1 MFKVF
6 RSWLDHFFADEQA
19 LLLVV
24 LLAVG
29 LTAILMFGSTLAP
42 VITSMILAY
51 LTLGLVQW
59 LERFGVKHLL
69 AVWGIYSL
77 FIALLITFVFI
88 VLPLLWHQATDL
100 LSNLPLM
107 LEKLMDLFML
117 LPERYPEL
125 VSGNQIK
132 QLADAAM
139 AEIGNAGQ
147 LLVTF
152 SLASIGQSLTWLVF
166 LVLVPILVF
175 FFLKDGHMMVRW
187 FTAFLPIKR
196 NILSH
201 VWLEMDQQIANY
213 VRGKVVEIGIVGSAT
228 YLAFLWLDLN
238 YAALLAVI
246 VVFYTA
252 SSGAKAAITGI
263 RMVTGS
269 ERATKIIRF
278 QGVSILMTALLILA
292 VWILGALQLMASFI
306 TENEG
311 YIAFDLAQGLS
322 DIASRLWLGKGLACF
337 AIFYMIIA
345 LSLHGRIKG
354 NRAKAAGAAAGG
366 TILEQTL

>member
-19 LLLVV
+19 LLLLV
-24 LLAVG
+24 LLAAG
-29 LTAILMFGSTLAP
+29 LTTILMFGASLAP

-59 LERFGVKHLL
+59 LERFGVNHLP

-77 FIALLITFVFI
+77 FIALLLTFVFI
-88 VLPLLWHQATDL
+88 VLPLLWQQATDL

-117 LPERYPEL
+117 LPEQYPEL
-125 VSGNQIK
+125 VNANQIK

-139 AEIGNAGQ
+139 AEVGNSGQ
-147 LLVTF
+147 LLVSF

-175 FFLKDGHMMVRW
+175 FFLKDGHMMVLW
-187 FTAFLPIKR
+187 FTSFLPLKR

-213 VRGKVVEIGIVGSAT
+213 VRGKVVEIAIVGSVT
-228 YLAFLWLDLN
+228 YVAFLWFGLN

-246 VVFYTA
+246 VGISVLIPYIGATLVTIPVALIGYVQWGVSTEFYTLIIVYGIIQA
-252 SSGAKAAITGI
+252 LDGNVLVPLLFSEAVNLHPVAII
-263 RMVTGS
+263 VAVLFFGS
-269 ERATKIIRF
+269 IWGLW
-278 QGVSILMTALLILA
+278 GV
-292 VWILGALQLMASFI
+292 F
-306 TENEG
+306 
-311 YIAFDLAQGLS
+311 
-322 DIASRLWLGKGLACF
+322 F
-337 AIFYMIIA
+337 AIPLA
-345 LSLHGRIKG
+345 TLIKAVMNAWPKKLLTG
-354 NRAKAAGAAAGG
+354 
-366 TILEQTL
+366 

>member
-1 MFKVF
+1 
-6 RSWLDHFFADEQA
+6 

-42 VITSMILAY
+42 VITSIILAY

-59 LERFGVKHLL
+59 LERFGVKHLI

-77 FIALLITFVFI
+77 FIALLMTFIFI

-107 LEKLMDLFML
+107 LEKLMGLFMH

-125 VSGNQIK
+125 FRGNQIK
-132 QLADAAM
+132 QLADVAI

-246 VVFYTA
+246 VGLSVLIPYIGATLVTIPVALIGYVQWGVSTEFYTLIIVY
-252 SSGAKAAITGI
+252 GIIQAIDGNVLVPLLFSEAVNLHPVAI
-263 RMVTGS
+263 IVAVLFFGS
-269 ERATKIIRF
+269 LWGLW
-278 QGVSILMTALLILA
+278 GV
-292 VWILGALQLMASFI
+292 F
-306 TENEG
+306 
-311 YIAFDLAQGLS
+311 
-322 DIASRLWLGKGLACF
+322 F
-337 AIFYMIIA
+337 AIPLA
-345 LSLHGRIKG
+345 TLIKAVM
-354 NRAKAAGAAAGG
+354 NAWPKK
-366 TILEQTL
+366 LLVD

>member
-19 LLLVV
+19 LLLLV
-24 LLAVG
+24 LLAAG
-29 LTAILMFGSTLAP
+29 LTTILMFGASLAP

-59 LERFGVKHLL
+59 LERFGVNHLP

-77 FIALLITFVFI
+77 FIALLLTFVFI
-88 VLPLLWHQATDL
+88 VLPLLWQQATDL

-117 LPERYPEL
+117 LPEHYPEL
-125 VSGNQIK
+125 VSANQIK

-139 AEIGNAGQ
+139 AEVGNSGQ
-147 LLVTF
+147 LLVSF

-175 FFLKDGHMMVRW
+175 FFLKDGHMMVLW
-187 FTAFLPIKR
+187 FTSFLPLKR

-213 VRGKVVEIGIVGSAT
+213 VRGKVVEIAIVGSVT
-228 YLAFLWLDLN
+228 YIAFLWFGLN
-238 YAALLAVI
+238 YGALLAVI
-246 VVFYTA
+246 VGMSVLIPYIGATLVTIPVALIGYVQWGVSTEFYTLIIVYGIIQA
-252 SSGAKAAITGI
+252 LDGNVLVPLLFSEAVNLHPVAII
-263 RMVTGS
+263 VAVLFFGS
-269 ERATKIIRF
+269 IWGLW
-278 QGVSILMTALLILA
+278 GV
-292 VWILGALQLMASFI
+292 F
-306 TENEG
+306 
-311 YIAFDLAQGLS
+311 
-322 DIASRLWLGKGLACF
+322 F
-337 AIFYMIIA
+337 AIPLA
-345 LSLHGRIKG
+345 TLIKAVMNAWPKKLLTG
-354 NRAKAAGAAAGG
+354 
-366 TILEQTL
+366 

>member
-19 LLLVV
+19 LLLLV
-24 LLAVG
+24 LLAAG
-29 LTAILMFGSTLAP
+29 LTTILMFGASLAP

-59 LERFGVKHLL
+59 LERFGVNHLP

-77 FIALLITFVFI
+77 FIALLLTFVFI
-88 VLPLLWHQATDL
+88 VLPLLWQQATDL

-117 LPERYPEL
+117 LPEQYPEL
-125 VSGNQIK
+125 VTANQIK

-139 AEIGNAGQ
+139 AAVGNSGQ
-147 LLVTF
+147 LLVSF

-175 FFLKDGHMMVRW
+175 FFLKDGHMMVLW
-187 FTAFLPIKR
+187 FTSFLPLKR

-213 VRGKVVEIGIVGSAT
+213 VRGKVVEIAIVGSVT
-228 YLAFLWLDLN
+228 YVAFLWFGLN

-246 VVFYTA
+246 VGMSVLIPYIGATLVTIPVALIGYVQWGVSTEFYTLIIVYGIIQA
-252 SSGAKAAITGI
+252 LDGNVLVPLLFSEAVNLHPVAII
-263 RMVTGS
+263 VAVLFFGS
-269 ERATKIIRF
+269 IWGLW
-278 QGVSILMTALLILA
+278 GV
-292 VWILGALQLMASFI
+292 F
-306 TENEG
+306 
-311 YIAFDLAQGLS
+311 
-322 DIASRLWLGKGLACF
+322 F
-337 AIFYMIIA
+337 AIPLA
-345 LSLHGRIKG
+345 TLIKAVMNAWPKKLLTG
-354 NRAKAAGAAAGG
+354 
-366 TILEQTL
+366 

>member
-19 LLLVV
+19 LLLLV
-24 LLAVG
+24 LLAAG
-29 LTAILMFGSTLAP
+29 LTTILMFGASLAP

-59 LERFGVKHLL
+59 LERFGVNHLP

-77 FIALLITFVFI
+77 FIALLLTFVFI
-88 VLPLLWHQATDL
+88 VLPLLWQQATDL

-117 LPERYPEL
+117 LPAQYPEL
-125 VSGNQIK
+125 VSANQIK

-139 AEIGNAGQ
+139 AEVGNSGQ
-147 LLVTF
+147 LLVSF

-175 FFLKDGHMMVRW
+175 FFLKDGHMMVLW
-187 FTAFLPIKR
+187 FTSFLPLKR

-213 VRGKVVEIGIVGSAT
+213 VRGKVVEIAIVGSVT
-228 YLAFLWLDLN
+228 YVAFLWFGLN

-246 VVFYTA
+246 VGMSVLIPYIGATLVTIPVALIGYVQWGVSTEFYTLIIVYGIIQA
-252 SSGAKAAITGI
+252 LDGNVLVPLLFSEAVNLHPVAII
-263 RMVTGS
+263 VAVLFFGS
-269 ERATKIIRF
+269 IWGLW
-278 QGVSILMTALLILA
+278 GV
-292 VWILGALQLMASFI
+292 F
-306 TENEG
+306 
-311 YIAFDLAQGLS
+311 
-322 DIASRLWLGKGLACF
+322 F
-337 AIFYMIIA
+337 AIPLA
-345 LSLHGRIKG
+345 TLIKAVMNAWPKKLLTG
-354 NRAKAAGAAAGG
+354 
-366 TILEQTL
+366 

>member
-19 LLLVV
+19 LLLLV
-24 LLAVG
+24 LLAAG
-29 LTAILMFGSTLAP
+29 LTTILMFGASLAP

-51 LTLGLVQW
+51 LTLGLVEW
-59 LERFGVKHLL
+59 LERFGVNHLP

-77 FIALLITFVFI
+77 FIALLLTFVFI
-88 VLPLLWHQATDL
+88 VLPLLWQQATDL

-117 LPERYPEL
+117 LPEQYPEL
-125 VSGNQIK
+125 VNANQIK

-139 AEIGNAGQ
+139 AEVGNSGQ
-147 LLVTF
+147 LLVSF

-175 FFLKDGHMMVRW
+175 FFLKDGHMMVLW
-187 FTAFLPIKR
+187 FTSFLPLKR

-213 VRGKVVEIGIVGSAT
+213 VRGKVVEIAIVGSVT
-228 YLAFLWLDLN
+228 YVAFLWFGLN

-246 VVFYTA
+246 VGISVLIPYIGATLVTIPVALIGYVQWGVSTEFYTLIIVYGIIQA
-252 SSGAKAAITGI
+252 LDGNVLVPLLFSEAVNLHPVAIIVAVLFFGSIWGLWGVFFAIPLATLIKAVMNAWPKKL
-263 RMVTGS
+263 VTG
-269 ERATKIIRF
+269 
-278 QGVSILMTALLILA
+278 
-292 VWILGALQLMASFI
+292 
-306 TENEG
+306 
-311 YIAFDLAQGLS
+311 
-322 DIASRLWLGKGLACF
+322 
-337 AIFYMIIA
+337 
-345 LSLHGRIKG
+345 
-354 NRAKAAGAAAGG
+354 
-366 TILEQTL
+366 

>member
-19 LLLVV
+19 LLLLV
-24 LLAVG
+24 LLAAG
-29 LTAILMFGSTLAP
+29 LTTILMFGASLAP

-59 LERFGVKHLL
+59 LERFGVNHLP

-77 FIALLITFVFI
+77 FIALLLTFVFI
-88 VLPLLWHQATDL
+88 VLPLLWQQATDL

-117 LPERYPEL
+117 LPEQYPEL
-125 VSGNQIK
+125 VSANQIK

-139 AEIGNAGQ
+139 AEVGNSGQ
-147 LLVTF
+147 LLVSF

-175 FFLKDGHMMVRW
+175 FFLKDGHMMVLW
-187 FTAFLPIKR
+187 FTSFLPLKR

-213 VRGKVVEIGIVGSAT
+213 VRGKVVEIAIVGSVT
-228 YLAFLWLDLN
+228 YIAFLWFGLN

-246 VVFYTA
+246 VGMSVLIPYIGATLATIPVALIGYVQWGVSTEFYTLIIVYGIIQA
-252 SSGAKAAITGI
+252 LDGNVLVPLLFSEAVNLHPVAII
-263 RMVTGS
+263 VAVLFFGS
-269 ERATKIIRF
+269 IWGLW
-278 QGVSILMTALLILA
+278 GV
-292 VWILGALQLMASFI
+292 F
-306 TENEG
+306 
-311 YIAFDLAQGLS
+311 
-322 DIASRLWLGKGLACF
+322 F
-337 AIFYMIIA
+337 AIPLA
-345 LSLHGRIKG
+345 TLIKAVMNAWPKKLLTG
-354 NRAKAAGAAAGG
+354 
-366 TILEQTL
+366 

>member
-19 LLLVV
+19 LLLLV

-29 LTAILMFGSTLAP
+29 LTTILMFGASLAP

-59 LERFGVKHLL
+59 LERFGVNHLP

-77 FIALLITFVFI
+77 FIALLLTFVFI
-88 VLPLLWHQATDL
+88 VLPLLWQQATDL

-117 LPERYPEL
+117 LPEQYPEL
-125 VSGNQIK
+125 VSANQIK

-139 AEIGNAGQ
+139 AEVGNSGQ
-147 LLVTF
+147 LLVSF

-175 FFLKDGHMMVRW
+175 FFLKDGHMMVLW
-187 FTAFLPIKR
+187 FTSFLPLKR

-213 VRGKVVEIGIVGSAT
+213 VRGKVVEIAIVGSVT
-228 YLAFLWLDLN
+228 YVAFLWFGLN

-246 VVFYTA
+246 VGMSVLIPYIGATLVTIPVALIGYVQWGVSTEFYTLIIVYGIIQA
-252 SSGAKAAITGI
+252 LDGNVLVPLLFSEAVNLHPVAII
-263 RMVTGS
+263 VAVLFFGS
-269 ERATKIIRF
+269 IWGLW
-278 QGVSILMTALLILA
+278 GV
-292 VWILGALQLMASFI
+292 F
-306 TENEG
+306 
-311 YIAFDLAQGLS
+311 
-322 DIASRLWLGKGLACF
+322 F
-337 AIFYMIIA
+337 AIPLA
-345 LSLHGRIKG
+345 TLIKAVMNAWPKKLLTG
-354 NRAKAAGAAAGG
+354 
-366 TILEQTL
+366 